1 MRIRRSILVTALVAA
16 PALAALLG
24 CGRDPGPLDPWP
36 LPTDPIVFQDAFT
49 GAVAFEAFG
58 NSKLDALSTDVTE
71 QFEGGG
77 CIRVTVPNPG
87 QGYAGGAFTTTR
99 ARDLTGYN
107 ALTFYAKASKPV
119 TLVVAGLG
127 NDNRGTSKFEAGRR
141 AVPVTTTWTKQVIP
155 IPLPSRLTAERGLF
169 YFSAEPQGGSG
180 YVLWFDDVRF
190 ERLDTITNPRP
201 VMTSQF
207 LNTFVGST
215 VKVTGTKVSF
225 DVEGSGSVTV
235 EHMPG
240 YFDYASSDSS
250 VAEAGDGVVRI
261 VGPGVATITAAMDT
275 TAVAGSVALN
285 AGPFTP
291 GLAPTPTLPAGNVV
305 SLFSNAY
312 ANATVDRW
320 SADWDRADVA
330 DLSIFGNDMKVY
342 TNLVYAGIEFTSRPV
357 DASAMTHLHADVWA
371 AAGTTFRVKLVDFG
385 ADGVYGGT
393 DEARDRERE
402 LTFNASSAPAFTPG
416 GWVGLEIP
424 LSAFMDPASGLASRA
439 HLAQLIL
446 SGDVGSVY
454 VDNIYFHK

>member
-1 MRIRRSILVTALVAA
+1 MPIRRSILVTSVAA
-16 PALAALLG
+16 SAFAALLG

-71 QFEGGG
+71 QFEGSG

-87 QGYAGGAFTTTR
+87 QGYAGGAFTTAR

-107 ALTFYAKASKPV
+107 ALTFYAKASKTV

-155 IPLPSRLTAERGLF
+155 IPVPNRLTAERGLF

-180 YVLWFDDVRF
+180 YVLWFDDIKF
-190 ERLDTITNPRP
+190 ERLDTITNPQP
-201 VMTSQF
+201 VMASQF
-207 LNTFVGST
+207 LNSFVGAT
-215 VKVTGTKVSF
+215 VNVTGTKVTF
-225 DVEGSGSVTV
+225 DVKGSGSVTV
-235 EHMPG
+235 EHMHG
-240 YFDYASSDSS
+240 YFDYASSEPS
-250 VAEAGDGVVRI
+250 VAEVGDGVIRI
-261 VGPGVATITAAMDT
+261 VGPGVATITATMDT
-275 TAVAGSVALN
+275 TTVAGSVTLN

-320 SADWDRADVA
+320 SADWDRADLA
-330 DLSIFGNDMKVY
+330 DLSIFGNDMKLY
-342 TNLVYAGIEFTSRPV
+342 TNLVYAGIEFTTQPI
-357 DASAMTHLHADVWA
+357 DASGMTHFHADVWA
-371 AAGTTFRVKLVDFG
+371 ADGTAFKVKLVDFG
-385 ADGVYGGT
+385 SDGTFGGI
-393 DEARDRERE
+393 DEARDTERE

-416 GWVGLEIP
+416 SWVGLEVP
-424 LSAFMDPASGLASRA
+424 LSAFMDPASGLVSRT
-439 HLAQLIL
+439 HLAQLVV

-454 VDNIYFHK
+454 MDNIYFHK